1 MRQGPASI
9 NQLLRDHGVVPRKRL
24 GQHFLADPNIIAKMV
39 ATAQVG
45 PGDNVLEV
53 GAGTG
58 SLTVALADTG
68 AHVVS
73 YEVDSGLR
81 SILHHVVG
89 NRPNVELRFEDAVGA
104 LPSALGSGRWKMVAN
119 LPYNIG
125 TRLLLTLLR
134 DPRHVQEFTVMVQ
147 QEVADRL
154 IAGQGSR
161 SYGLPS
167 VVVGLTADAR
177 RAFTVPPQVFVPAPR
192 VSSAVVVAH
201 RRRSHEHLDDI
212 LELAARAFGHRRK
225 MLRSSID
232 PAVLL
237 RAGIDPHAR
246 PEDLSPQQFV
256 DIWEASHG

>member
-1 MRQGPASI
+1 MTQGPASI
-9 NQLLRDHGVVPRKRL
+9 NRLLRDHGVVPRKRL
-24 GQHFLADPNIIAKMV
+24 GQHFLADPNIVAKMV
-39 ATAQVG
+39 ATAGVG
-45 PGDNVLEV
+45 PDDDVLEV

-58 SLTVALADTG
+58 SLTAALADTG

-89 NRPNVELRFEDAVGA
+89 DRPNVELRFEDAVVA
-104 LPSALGSGRWKMVAN
+104 LPSALGPGRWKMVAN
-119 LPYNIG
+119 LPYNVG

-134 DPRHVQEFTVMVQ
+134 DARQVQEFTVMVQ
-147 QEVADRL
+147 KEVADRL
-154 IAGQGSR
+154 TARQGSR

-177 RAFTVPPQVFVPAPR
+177 SAFTVPPQVFVPPPR

-201 RRRSHEHLDDI
+201 RRPAHEHLDDI
-212 LELAARAFGHRRK
+212 LDLAALAFGHRRK

-232 PAVLL
+232 RGILL

-246 PEDLSPQQFV
+246 PEDLSPGQFV
-256 DIWEASHG
+256 DIWEASHD

>member
-1 MRQGPASI
+1 MTQGPASI
-9 NQLLRDHGVVPRKRL
+9 RQLLHDHGVVPRKRL

-45 PGDNVLEV
+45 PDDDVLEV

-58 SLTVALADTG
+58 SLTAALADTG

-81 SILHHVVG
+81 PILHQVVG
-89 NRPNVELRFEDAVGA
+89 NRPNVELRFEDAVDA
-104 LPSALGSGRWKMVAN
+104 LPSAIGPGRWKMVSN
-119 LPYNIG
+119 LPYNVG

-134 DPRHVQEFTVMVQ
+134 DARQVEEFTVMVQ

-154 IAGQGSR
+154 TARQGSR

-167 VVVGLTADAR
+167 IVVGLTADAR

-192 VSSAVVVAH
+192 VSSAVVVA
-201 RRRSHEHLDDI
+201 RRRSAHEHLDDV
-212 LELAARAFGHRRK
+212 LDLAAKAFGHRRK

-232 PAVLL
+232 PSILL
-237 RAGIDPHAR
+237 RAGVDPHAR
-246 PEDLSPQQFV
+246 PEDLSPRQFV
-256 DIWEASHG
+256 DIWEALHD